1 MSQRAK
7 DSFKIKKLM
16 IDDRQ
21 MMTMMKDNG
30 KTTRYPS
37 QSRHLKQP
45 GEKTDCLY
53 GFNNQAESKF
63 LNNKRQKMLASKT

>member
-53 GFNNQAESKF
+53 GFNN
-63 LNNKRQKMLASKT
+63 